1 MFALFVIA
9 NEAWPYIKRPHRIKP
24 RFKKA
29 FVTADMFYLPK
40 IEMYRISEE
49 FLFNQL
55 VICAAASFFGAAKDA
70 FFDKVFY
77 VAQGGS

>member
-1 MFALFVIA
+1 
-9 NEAWPYIKRPHRIKP
+9 
-24 RFKKA
+24 
-29 FVTADMFYLPK
+29 MFYLPK
-40 IEMYRISEE
+40 IEMYRSSEE

-70 FFDKVFY
+70 FFDKVLY